1 MRTTSVRLMRVPGYV
16 VVVLALLAGL
26 LLPGSVATAATTS
39 GQAGQL
45 RGVITFDKN
54 WDHPQRSRLTW
65 QVFRHR
71 DGKRQLVEKKSWR
84 AGSGFTRRSTD
95 ACRKNDGWLP
105 DGDYR
110 PRLYANYWGSLIKGR
125 AIGLGA
131 KQCANGTWRT
141 DLFIH
146 TEQGD
151 RNRQCPDRKGDQVC
165 RWEYPRFDD
174 YRSYGCVKMS
184 PRDLRELVAAWRTHF
199 DLGADSRVR
208 VRVTR

>member
-1 MRTTSVRLMRVPGYV
+1 MRTLRYV
-16 VVVLALLAGL
+16 VLVLTLLASALLHA
-26 LLPGSVATAATTS
+26 PASARSDTAAEV
-39 GQAGQL
+39 GLL

-65 QVFRHR
+65 RVYRHR
-71 DGKRQLVEKKSWR
+71 EGTRTLVEKRSWR

-105 DGDYR
+105 DGHYR

-174 YRSYGCVKMS
+174 YRSWGCIKLS
-184 PRDLRELVAAWRTHF
+184 PDDLRELVSAWRRHF
-199 DLGADSRVR
+199 ALGADSRVR
-208 VRVTR
+208 VHVRR

>member
-1 MRTTSVRLMRVPGYV
+1 MRTT
-16 VVVLALLAGL
+16 
-26 LLPGSVATAATTS
+26 GSVALALTLLATLLLQGPLAAS
-39 GQAGQL
+39 AAQRQAGEL

-65 QVFRHR
+65 RVFRHH
-71 DGKRQLVEKKSWR
+71 DGGRRTLVEKKSWR
-84 AGSGFTRRSTD
+84 AGSGFTRRSTN

-105 DGDYR
+105 DGHYR

-131 KQCANGTWRT
+131 KQCADGTWRT

-174 YRSYGCVKMS
+174 YRSWGCVKLS
-184 PRDLRELVAAWRTHF
+184 PGDLRELVTAWRTHF

-208 VRVTR
+208 VHVRR

>member
-1 MRTTSVRLMRVPGYV
+1 MRT
-16 VVVLALLAGL
+16 
-26 LLPGSVATAATTS
+26 PGSVALALTLLATLLLQGPLTATATAEQRQP
-39 GQAGQL
+39 GEL
-45 RGVITFDKN
+45 RGVITFDKF

-65 QVFRHR
+65 RVFRHHEGGR
-71 DGKRQLVEKKSWR
+71 RSLVEKKSWR
-84 AGSGFTRRSTD
+84 AGSGFTRRSTN

-105 DGDYR
+105 DGHYR
-110 PRLYANYWGSLIKGR
+110 PRLHANYWGSLIKGR

-131 KQCANGTWRT
+131 KQCADGTWRT

-174 YRSYGCVKMS
+174 YRSWGCIKLA
-184 PRDLRELVAAWRTHF
+184 PGDLRELVTAWRAHF

-208 VRVTR
+208 VHVRR

>member
-1 MRTTSVRLMRVPGYV
+1 MRT
-16 VVVLALLAGL
+16 
-26 LLPGSVATAATTS
+26 PGSVALALTLLATLLLQGPLTATATAEQRQP
-39 GQAGQL
+39 GEL
-45 RGVITFDKN
+45 RGVITFDKF

-65 QVFRHR
+65 RVFRHHEGGR
-71 DGKRQLVEKKSWR
+71 RSLVEKKSWR
-84 AGSGFTRRSTD
+84 AGSGFTRRSTN

-105 DGDYR
+105 DGHYR

-131 KQCANGTWRT
+131 KQCADGTWRT

-174 YRSYGCVKMS
+174 YRSWGCIKLA
-184 PRDLRELVAAWRTHF
+184 PGDLRELVTAWRAHF

-208 VRVTR
+208 VHVRR